1 MKKRSKQCKID
12 CVVLQNP
19 VAKFAHHFNKCHII
33 DAKNKYQR
41 KAKHVKK
48 EILPIVPVMGLIGK
62 VSFFNG
68 LVRYVGEEKMRL
80 VKVNQFAN
88 CYG

>member
-41 KAKHVKK
+41 KAKHAKK

-62 VSFFNG
+62 ISFFNS

>member
-41 KAKHVKK
+41 KAKHAKK
-48 EILPIVPVMGLIGK
+48 EILPIVPLIGLIGK

-68 LVRYVGEEKMRL
+68 LARCFGKGKMRL
-80 VKVNQFAN
+80 VGGNRFAN
-88 CYG
+88 CCD

>member
-41 KAKHVKK
+41 KAKHAKK

-62 VSFFNG
+62 VSFFNS

-88 CYG
+88 YCG